1 MLRIKRRELRGPI
14 KEWDMGEFCQWNDIL
29 LTMSLGINYFLYLC
43 AHIIKLNINQ
53 NNNIMAIVKLK
64 KGFDIQLLGAISNPG
79 MSDAD
84 RPKSVAVVPDDFQGI
99 IPRMEK
105 KEGEHVACGEPLYH
119 DKNHEAIKVVSPV
132 SGTVKEVR
140 RGERRHID
148 AIVIAP
154 DGGND
159 VITHDLKHD
168 AEQVLLESG
177 LWVMMR
183 QRPYDVVPAPGVK
196 PKNVFVTAF
205 DSAPLAP
212 DLAVVLGEKSKYIAK
227 GVEVLAGL
235 TAGKVYIGVR
245 EGQNI
250 EVPGAVVTTFVG
262 PHPAGN
268 VGVQINNTVPVN
280 KGEVVWTMDIVTLA
294 RIGELF
300 TTGKVSHDTVV
311 AVTGEMV
318 QQPRYVKCVMGADL
332 ETVLKNELTNVAHSR
347 IINGNVLTGVKVE
360 ATQWLRAPY
369 RHITIIPENNHPD
382 EFMGWASLSPSR
394 FSIYRTFTTWLGGLK
409 KPVSF
414 DSRIKGGERAIVR
427 TGEYDAMLPMD
438 IYGEFLIKAII
449 SGDIDKM
456 EQLGIYEIA
465 PEDFALA
472 EFADTSK
479 LELQRI
485 VREGLDRLRAEMS

>member
-1 MLRIKRRELRGPI
+1 
-14 KEWDMGEFCQWNDIL
+14 
-29 LTMSLGINYFLYLC
+29 
-43 AHIIKLNINQ
+43 
-53 NNNIMAIVKLK
+53 MATVRLK
-64 KGFDIQLLGAISNPG
+64 KGFDIRLLGGITDNTVGDTTAPQ
-79 MSDAD
+79 
-84 RPKSVAVVPDDFQGI
+84 SVAVVPDDFHGI

-105 KEGEHVACGEPLYH
+105 KEGEHVAAGEPIYH
-119 DKNHEAIKVVSPV
+119 DKNHEAIKVVAPV
-132 SGTVKEVR
+132 SGTIKEVR

-148 AIVIAP
+148 AIIIAP
-154 DGGND
+154 DGNGD
-159 VITHDLKHD
+159 SVTHNIMGD
-168 AEQVLLESG
+168 AEQVLMQSG

-183 QRPYDVVPAPGVK
+183 QRPYDVVPSPGVR
-196 PKNVFVTAF
+196 PRDVFVTAF

-212 DLAVVLGEKSKYIAK
+212 DLDVVMGDKRQFIAK
-227 GVEVLAGL
+227 GVDVLSGL
-235 TAGKVYIGVR
+235 TDGKVYIGVR
-245 EGQNI
+245 DGQSI
-250 EVPGAVVTTFVG
+250 EAPGAVVTTFEG

-268 VGVQINNTVPVN
+268 VGVQAANTAPVN
-280 KGEVVWTMDIVTLA
+280 KGDVVWTMDIVTLA

-300 TTGKVSHDTVV
+300 TTGKVNHQTVV
-311 AVTGEMV
+311 AITGEMV
-318 QQPRYVKCVMGADL
+318 QQPRYVKTVMGADL
-332 ETVLKNELTNVAHSR
+332 QTVLKHETTNVAQSR
-347 IINGNVLTGVKVE
+347 IICGNVLTGLKVE
-360 ATQWLRAPY
+360 ADQWLRAPY

-382 EFMGWASLSPSR
+382 EFMGWASFNPNR
-394 FSIYRTFTTWLGGLK
+394 FSIYRTFTTWLGGLGK
-409 KPVSF
+409 ARSF

-485 VREGLDRLRAEMS
+485 VRQGLDKLRAEMC

>member
-1 MLRIKRRELRGPI
+1 
-14 KEWDMGEFCQWNDIL
+14 
-29 LTMSLGINYFLYLC
+29 
-43 AHIIKLNINQ
+43 
-53 NNNIMAIVKLK
+53 MATVKLK
-64 KGFDIQLLGAISNPG
+64 RGFDIHLLGAISDTAIAN
-79 MSDAD
+79 AD
-84 RPKSVAVVPDDFQGI
+84 SPKSVAVVPDDFHGI

-105 KEGEHVACGEPLYH
+105 KEGDHVVAGEPLYH

-132 SGTVKEVR
+132 SGTVKEVS

-148 AIVIAP
+148 AIVIIP
-154 DGGND
+154 DGGSE
-159 VITHDLKHD
+159 VVTHDVNRD
-168 AEQVLLESG
+168 AEQVLLDSG

-183 QRPYDVVPAPGVK
+183 QRPYDVVPSPGIR
-196 PKNVFVTAF
+196 PRDVFVTAF
-205 DSAPLAP
+205 DSSPLAP
-212 DLAVVLGEKSKYIAK
+212 DLATVLGEKSQYIIK
-227 GVEVLAGL
+227 GVKVLGGM
-235 TAGKVYIGVR
+235 TDGKVYIGAR
-245 EGQNI
+245 EGQNLD
-250 EVPGAVVTTFVG
+250 VPGAVVTTFSG

-268 VGVQINNTVPVN
+268 VGVQAANVKPVN
-280 KGEVVWTMDIVTLA
+280 KGDVVWTMDIVTVA

-300 TTGKVSHDTVV
+300 TTGKVSHETVV

-318 QQPRYVKCVMGADL
+318 QQPRYVKSVMGADL
-332 ETVLKNELTNVAHSR
+332 ETVLKNELTNVALSR
-347 IINGNVLTGVKVE
+347 IINGNVLTGVKTEVS
-360 ATQWLRAPY
+360 QWLRAPY

-382 EFMGWASLSPSR
+382 EFMGWASLRPSR
-394 FSIYRTFTTWLGGLK
+394 FSIYRTFTTWLGGLN

-485 VREGLDRLRAEMS
+485 VREGLDRLRNEMS

>member
-1 MLRIKRRELRGPI
+1 
-14 KEWDMGEFCQWNDIL
+14 
-29 LTMSLGINYFLYLC
+29 MST
-43 AHIIKLNINQ
+43 
-53 NNNIMAIVKLK
+53 VRLK
-64 KGFDIQLLGAISNPG
+64 KGFDIHLLGGISSVDIALASP
-79 MSDAD
+79 
-84 RPKSVAVVPDDFQGI
+84 PQSVAVVPDDFHGV

-105 KEGEHVACGEPLYH
+105 KEGEHVNAGEALYH
-119 DKNHEAIKVVSPV
+119 DKNHEVIKVVAPV

-148 AIVIAP
+148 AIVITP
-154 DGGND
+154 D
-159 VITHDLKHD
+159 KHD
-168 AEQVLLESG
+168 EAVKLDLNRDAADVLLESG
-177 LWVMMR
+177 LWVMLR
-183 QRPYDVVPAPGVK
+183 QRPYDVVPVPGVR
-196 PKNVFVTAF
+196 PRDIFVTAF

-212 DLAVVLGEKSKYIAK
+212 DLDVVLGNKRQYIAK
-227 GVEVLAGL
+227 GVDVLKGL
-235 TAGKVYIGVR
+235 TDGHVYIGIR
-245 EGQNI
+245 EGQSLDA
-250 EVPGAVVTTFVG
+250 PGAQVNTFAG

-268 VGVQINNTVPVN
+268 AGVQAANTVPVN
-280 KGEVVWTMDIVTLA
+280 KGEVVWTLDIVTVA

-300 TTGKVSHDTVV
+300 TTGQVSHDTVV
-311 AVTGEMV
+311 AITGEMV
-318 QQPRYVKCVMGADL
+318 QEPRYIKTVMGADL

-347 IINGNVLTGVKVE
+347 IISGNVLTGMKVE

-369 RHITIIPENNHPD
+369 RHITIIPENNKPD
-382 EFMGWASLSPSR
+382 EFMGWASLNPKR
-394 FSIYRTFTTWLGGLK
+394 YSIYRTFTTWLGGLN
-409 KPVSF
+409 KPVSM

-479 LELQRI
+479 LELERI
-485 VREGLDRLRAEMS
+485 VREGLDKLRAEMS

>member
-1 MLRIKRRELRGPI
+1 
-14 KEWDMGEFCQWNDIL
+14 
-29 LTMSLGINYFLYLC
+29 
-43 AHIIKLNINQ
+43 
-53 NNNIMAIVKLK
+53 MATVRLK
-64 KGFDIQLLGAISNPG
+64 KGFDIRLLGEITDKVIGDVPAPNT
-79 MSDAD
+79 
-84 RPKSVAVVPDDFQGI
+84 VAVIPDDFHGV

-105 KEGEHVACGEPLYH
+105 KEGEHVAAGEPLYH
-119 DKNHEAIKVVSPV
+119 DKNHEAIKVVAPV

-148 AIVIAP
+148 AIIIVP
-154 DGGND
+154 DGNKD
-159 VITHDLKHD
+159 SITHNIMGD
-168 AEQVLLESG
+168 AEQVLLQSG
-177 LWVMMR
+177 LWAMMR
-183 QRPYDVVPAPGVK
+183 QRPYDVVPTPGIR
-196 PKNVFVTAF
+196 PRDVFVTAF

-212 DLAVVLGEKSKYIAK
+212 DMDVVLGDKHQFIAK
-227 GVEVLAGL
+227 GVEVLSGL
-235 TAGKVYIGVR
+235 TDGKVYIGVR
-245 EGQNI
+245 DGQSI
-250 EVPGAVVTTFVG
+250 DAPGAEVTTFIG

-268 VGVQINNTVPVN
+268 VGVQAANTVPVN
-280 KGEVVWTMDIVTLA
+280 KGDVVWTMDIVTLA

-300 TTGKVSHDTVV
+300 TTGKVNHDTVV

-318 QQPRYVKCVMGADL
+318 QQPRYIKTVMGADL
-332 ETVLKNELTNVAHSR
+332 QTVLKHETTNVAHSR
-347 IINGNVLTGVKVE
+347 IICGNVLTGVKVE
-360 ATQWLRAPY
+360 ADQWLCAPY

-382 EFMGWASLSPSR
+382 EFMGWASIKPSR
-394 FSIYRTFTTWLGGLK
+394 FSIYRTFTTWLGGLSK
-409 KPVSF
+409 ARSF

>member
-1 MLRIKRRELRGPI
+1 
-14 KEWDMGEFCQWNDIL
+14 
-29 LTMSLGINYFLYLC
+29 
-43 AHIIKLNINQ
+43 
-53 NNNIMAIVKLK
+53 MATVRLK
-64 KGFDIQLLGAISNPG
+64 KGFDIRLLGEIADNAIVSASSP
-79 MSDAD
+79 
-84 RPKSVAVVPDDFQGI
+84 RTVAVIPDDFHGI

-119 DKNHEAIKVVSPV
+119 DKNHEAIKVVAPV

-140 RGERRHID
+140 RGVRRHID
-148 AIVIAP
+148 AIIITP
-154 DGGND
+154 DGGSDIVAHN
-159 VITHDLKHD
+159 IMG
-168 AEQVLLESG
+168 EPQEVLLQSG
-177 LWVMMR
+177 LWAMMR
-183 QRPYDVVPAPGVK
+183 QRPYDVVPVPGVR
-196 PKNVFVTAF
+196 PRDVFVTAF

-212 DLAVVLGEKSKYIAK
+212 DLDVVLGDKRKYIAR
-227 GVEVLAGL
+227 GVEVLNSM
-235 TAGKVYIGVR
+235 TDGKVRIGVR
-245 EGQNI
+245 EGQSLDAPDA
-250 EVPGAVVTTFVG
+250 EVTAFVG

-268 VGVQINNTVPVN
+268 VGVQAANTVPVN
-280 KGEVVWTMDIVTLA
+280 KGDVVWTMDIITLA

-311 AVTGEMV
+311 AITGEMIG
-318 QQPRYVKCVMGADL
+318 QPHYVSTVMGTDL
-332 ETVLKNELTNVAHSR
+332 ETVLKNELADVNQCR
-347 IINGNVLTGVKVE
+347 IISGNVLTGVKVE
-360 ATQWLRAPY
+360 ADQWLRAPY
-369 RHITIIPENNHPD
+369 RHITVIPENNKPD
-382 EFMGWASLSPSR
+382 EFMGWASLCPSR
-394 FSIYRTFTTWLGGLK
+394 FSIYRTFTTWLSGLS
-409 KPVSF
+409 KPRSM

-485 VREGLDRLRAEMS
+485 VREGLDKLRAEMS

>member
-1 MLRIKRRELRGPI
+1 
-14 KEWDMGEFCQWNDIL
+14 
-29 LTMSLGINYFLYLC
+29 
-43 AHIIKLNINQ
+43 
-53 NNNIMAIVKLK
+53 MATVRLK
-64 KGFDIQLLGAISNPG
+64 KGFDIHLLGAIGGNAITATES
-79 MSDAD
+79 
-84 RPKSVAVVPDDFQGI
+84 PKSVAVVPDDFHGV

-148 AIVIAP
+148 AIIIDP
-154 DGGND
+154 DAGNES
-159 VITHDLKHD
+159 VAHDIKRD
-168 AEQVLLESG
+168 AEAVLLESG

-183 QRPYDVVPAPGVK
+183 QRPYDVVPVPGVK
-196 PKNVFVTAF
+196 PRDIFVTAF

-212 DLAVVLGEKSKYIAK
+212 DLDVVLGDKRQYIAK
-227 GVEVLAGL
+227 GVEMLNGL
-235 TAGKVYIGVR
+235 TDGKVRIGIR
-245 EGQNI
+245 EGQTI
-250 EVPGAVVTTFVG
+250 DAPGAEVTTFAG

-268 VGVQINNTVPVN
+268 AGVQAANTVPVN
-280 KGEVVWTMDIVTLA
+280 KGETVWTMDIVTLA

-318 QQPRYVKCVMGADL
+318 QQPSYVSTVMGADL
-332 ETVLKNELTNVAHSR
+332 ETVLKNQMTNVAMSR
-347 IINGNVLTGVKVE
+347 IISGNVLTGNKVE
-360 ATQWLRAPY
+360 ADQWLRAPY
-369 RHITIIPENNHPD
+369 RHITIIPENNKPD
-382 EFMGWASLSPSR
+382 EFMGWASFNPNR

-409 KPVSF
+409 KPRSM

-485 VREGLDRLRAEMS
+485 VREGLDKLRAEMS

>member
-1 MLRIKRRELRGPI
+1 
-14 KEWDMGEFCQWNDIL
+14 
-29 LTMSLGINYFLYLC
+29 
-43 AHIIKLNINQ
+43 
-53 NNNIMAIVKLK
+53 MATVKLK
-64 KGFDIQLLGAISNPG
+64 KGFDIHLLGSI
-79 MSDAD
+79 SDAGITD
-84 RPKSVAVVPDDFQGI
+84 TGAPKSVAVVPDDFPGV

-105 KEGEHVACGEPLYH
+105 KEGEHVSAGEPLYH
-119 DKNHEAIKVVSPV
+119 DKNHETIKAVSPV

-159 VITHDLKHD
+159 TVTHDLKQD

-183 QRPYDVVPAPGVK
+183 QRPYDVVPAPGVR
-196 PKNVFVTAF
+196 PRDVFVTAF

-212 DLAVVLGEKSKYIAK
+212 DLDLVLGDKRQYIAR
-227 GVEVLAGL
+227 GVEVLDGM
-235 TAGKVYIGVR
+235 TDSKVYIGVR
-245 EGQNI
+245 EGQQI
-250 EVPGAVVTTFVG
+250 DAPGAVVTTFDG

-268 VGVQINNTVPVN
+268 VGVQAANTVPVN
-280 KGEVVWTMDIVTLA
+280 KGDVVWMMDIVTLA

-311 AVTGEMV
+311 AITGEMV
-318 QQPRYVKCVMGADL
+318 QQPRYVRTVTGADL

-347 IINGNVLTGVKVE
+347 MISGNVLTGVKV
-360 ATQWLRAPY
+360 APTMWLRAPY
-369 RHITIIPENNHPD
+369 RQITIIPENSKPD
-382 EFMGWASLSPSR
+382 EFMGWASLCPSR
-394 FSIYRTFTTWLGGLK
+394 FSIYRTFTTWLSGLG
-409 KPVSF
+409 KPVSM

-456 EQLGIYEIA
+456 EQLGIYEVA

-485 VREGLDRLRAEMS
+485 VREGLDKLRAEMS

>member
-1 MLRIKRRELRGPI
+1 
-14 KEWDMGEFCQWNDIL
+14 
-29 LTMSLGINYFLYLC
+29 
-43 AHIIKLNINQ
+43 
-53 NNNIMAIVKLK
+53 MAIVRLK
-64 KGFDIQLLGAISNPG
+64 KGFDIQLLGAIGNTSIAA
-79 MSDAD
+79 AD
-84 RPKSVAVVPDDFQGI
+84 NPKSVAVVPDDFHGI

-105 KEGEHVACGEPLYH
+105 KEGEHVAAGEPLYH
-119 DKNHEAIKVVSPV
+119 DKNHEAIKVVAPV

-148 AIVIAP
+148 AIVIDP
-154 DGGND
+154 DAGND
-159 VITHDLKHD
+159 AVTHDVKRD

-196 PKNVFVTAF
+196 PRDVFVTSF

-212 DLAVVLGEKSKYIAK
+212 DLAVVLGDKYQYLGK
-227 GVEVLAGL
+227 GVEVLKGL
-235 TAGKVYIGVR
+235 TPGKVYIGVR
-245 EGQNI
+245 EGQSLD
-250 EVPGAVVTTFVG
+250 VPGAVVTTFAG

-268 VGVQINNTVPVN
+268 VGVQAANVKPVN
-280 KGEVVWTMDIVTLA
+280 KGDVVWTMDIITLA

-300 TTGKVSHDTVV
+300 TTGKVCHDTVV
-311 AVTGEMV
+311 AITGEMV
-318 QQPRYVKCVMGADL
+318 QQPRYVKTVMGADL
-332 ETVLKNELTNVAHSR
+332 ETVLKNELTNVALSR

-369 RHITIIPENNHPD
+369 RHITIIPEINKPD
-382 EFMGWASLSPSR
+382 EFMGWASLKPSR
-394 FSIYRTFTTWLGGLK
+394 FSIYRTFTTWLGGLN

>member
-1 MLRIKRRELRGPI
+1 
-14 KEWDMGEFCQWNDIL
+14 
-29 LTMSLGINYFLYLC
+29 
-43 AHIIKLNINQ
+43 
-53 NNNIMAIVKLK
+53 MATVRLK
-64 KGFDIQLLGAISNPG
+64 KGFDISLLGGITDNTVGDTAAPQ
-79 MSDAD
+79 
-84 RPKSVAVVPDDFQGI
+84 SVAVVPDDFHGI

-105 KEGEHVACGEPLYH
+105 KEGEHVAAGEPIYH
-119 DKNHEAIKVVSPV
+119 DKNHEAIKVVAPV
-132 SGTVKEVR
+132 SGTIKEVR

-148 AIVIAP
+148 AIIIAP
-154 DGGND
+154 DGNGDSVSHN
-159 VITHDLKHD
+159 IMGD
-168 AEQVLLESG
+168 AEQVLMQSG

-183 QRPYDVVPAPGVK
+183 QRPYDVVPSPGVR
-196 PKNVFVTAF
+196 PRDVFVTAF

-212 DLAVVLGEKSKYIAK
+212 DLDVVMGDKRQFIAK
-227 GVEVLAGL
+227 GVDVLSGL
-235 TAGKVYIGVR
+235 TDGKVYIGMR
-245 EGQNI
+245 DGQSI
-250 EVPGAVVTTFVG
+250 EAPGAVVTTFEG

-268 VGVQINNTVPVN
+268 VGVQAANTVPVN
-280 KGEVVWTMDIVTLA
+280 KGDVVWTMDIVTLA

-300 TTGKVSHDTVV
+300 TTGKVNHQTVV
-311 AVTGEMV
+311 AITGEMV
-318 QQPRYVKCVMGADL
+318 QQPRYVKTAMGADL
-332 ETVLKNELTNVAHSR
+332 QTVLKHETTNVAQSR
-347 IINGNVLTGVKVE
+347 IICGNVLTGLKVE
-360 ATQWLRAPY
+360 ADQWLRAPY

-382 EFMGWASLSPSR
+382 EFMGWASFNPNR
-394 FSIYRTFTTWLGGLK
+394 FSIYRTFTTWLGGLGK
-409 KPVSF
+409 ARSF

-485 VREGLDRLRAEMS
+485 VRQGLDKLRAEMC

>member
-1 MLRIKRRELRGPI
+1 
-14 KEWDMGEFCQWNDIL
+14 
-29 LTMSLGINYFLYLC
+29 
-43 AHIIKLNINQ
+43 
-53 NNNIMAIVKLK
+53 MATVRLK
-64 KGFDIQLLGAISNPG
+64 KGFDIHLLGAISDNAIVAGDSPQ
-79 MSDAD
+79 
-84 RPKSVAVVPDDFQGI
+84 SVAVVPDDFHGI

-105 KEGEHVACGEPLYH
+105 KEGEHVTAGEPLYH
-119 DKNHEAIKVVSPV
+119 DKNHEAIKVVAPV

-154 DGGND
+154 DGATD
-159 VITHDLKHD
+159 AVVHDLKRP
-168 AEQVLLESG
+168 AIEVLLESG

-183 QRPYDVVPAPGVK
+183 QRPYDVVPAPDVR
-196 PKNVFVTAF
+196 PRDVFVTAF

-212 DLAVVLGEKSKYIAK
+212 DLDVVLGDKRQYIAK
-227 GVEVLAGL
+227 GVEVLGGM
-235 TAGKVYIGVR
+235 TDGKVRIGVR

-250 EVPGAVVTTFVG
+250 DAPGAEVTTFEG

-268 VGVQINNTVPVN
+268 VGVQIANTVPVN
-280 KGEVVWTMDIVTLA
+280 KGETVWTMDIVTLA

-311 AVTGEMV
+311 AITGEMI
-318 QQPRYVKCVMGADL
+318 QQPRYVNAVMGADL

-347 IINGNVLTGVKVE
+347 IISGNVLTGAKVE
-360 ATQWLRAPY
+360 ADQWLRAPY
-369 RHITIIPENNHPD
+369 RHITIIPENNKPD
-382 EFMGWASLSPSR
+382 EFMGWASLSPKR
-394 FSIYRTFTTWLGGLK
+394 FSIYRTFTTWLGGLT
-409 KPVSF
+409 KPVSM

-438 IYGEFLIKAII
+438 IYSEFLIKAII

-485 VREGLDRLRAEMS
+485 VREGLDKLRAEMS